1 MVYISFVS
9 VPLFI
14 LFYMCVYIVIF
25 KFILA
30 HEIQES
36 GSTEIYIYIYIY
48 IYIHIYFSKVN

>member
-36 GSTEIYIYIYIY
+36 GSTEIYI
-48 IYIHIYFSKVN
+48 FQ